1 MNISIRKKFDRLINK
16 RKVRGSEMRQKAS
29 RNGQRT
35 ISRNTQGTRNILT
48 KSNVIFIPKLY
59 QKVQLIINIIK
70 IEK

>member
-48 KSNVIFIPKLY
+48 KSNVIFIPK
-59 QKVQLIINIIK
+59 
-70 IEK
+70 